1 MSLKTLII
9 YQNENLFNILNEL
22 YSEEFKII
30 FFNKKNI
37 KDFDQNKLN
46 NYLII
51 TDSVKLQFKNQLIL
65 NKFPLS
71 IKKILEL
78 INIYFLKYN
87 FRTNSKIKIGFYTL
101 NLNSRELASDNKK
114 LSLTEREANL
124 ILFLNNSSKPMN
136 IIDLQ
141 KEVWG
146 HSSILETHT
155 VETHIYRLRKKIN
168 QSFNDNNFITSSKQ
182 GYSIL

>member
-37 KDFDQNKLN
+37 KDFDQNKMD

-51 TDSVKLQFKNQLIL
+51 TDSEKLQFKNQLIL

-71 IKKILEL
+71 IKK
-78 INIYFLKYN
+78 N
-87 FRTNSKIKIGFYTL
+87 FR
-101 NLNSRELASDNKK
+101 
-114 LSLTEREANL
+114 
-124 ILFLNNSSKPMN
+124 
-136 IIDLQ
+136 
-141 KEVWG
+141 
-146 HSSILETHT
+146 
-155 VETHIYRLRKKIN
+155 IN
-168 QSFNDNNFITSSKQ
+168 
-182 GYSIL
+182 

>member
-30 FFNKKNI
+30 FYDKKSINN
-37 KDFDQNKLN
+37 FDQKKIE

-51 TDSVKLQFKNQLIL
+51 TDSEKLKFKNQLIL
-65 NKFPLS
+65 NKFPLN

-78 INIYFLKYN
+78 ININFLKYN

-101 NLNSRELASDNKK
+101 NLNSREL
-114 LSLTEREANL
+114 
-124 ILFLNNSSKPMN
+124 I
-136 IIDLQ
+136 
-141 KEVWG
+141 
-146 HSSILETHT
+146 
-155 VETHIYRLRKKIN
+155 
-168 QSFNDNNFITSSKQ
+168 
-182 GYSIL
+182 